1 MKILRVY
8 SNNVVLASDEGDAEV
23 VAIGKG
29 LGFGAHVG
37 DTVAETA
44 VEKLFVLKDKQVQNR
59 LGEIIGDLPSVYLE
73 IAGDILKAIQ
83 DEAGRPLDE
92 AIYLTLTDHIS
103 VSLAREKAGVRCVN
117 PLLPEIRLLY
127 PEEFRLAQ
135 LAVPI
140 IRRFLD
146 VTISEDEI
154 GFITLHIVNA
164 YMNHRMVDTMKVTR
178 MIRDILAII
187 EAAFPEAYRKKGLPY
202 DRLLRHLQLFLWTLV
217 TAETV
222 VQEESYFYTWGKSE
236 HKDAYACVQQIAA
249 YLEEETGKK
258 ITNGEQGYLLL
269 HLVNL
274 IHS

>member
-8 SNNVVLASDEGDAEV
+8 SNNVVLASDEGGAEV

-59 LGEIIGDLPSVYLE
+59 
-73 IAGDILKAIQ
+73 
-83 DEAGRPLDE
+83 LDE

>member
-1 MKILRVY
+1 MSKRRHE
-8 SNNVVLASDEGDAEV
+8 S
-23 VAIGKG
+23 
-29 LGFGAHVG
+29 
-37 DTVAETA
+37 
-44 VEKLFVLKDKQVQNR
+44 
-59 LGEIIGDLPSVYLE
+59 LP
-73 IAGDILKAIQ
+73 I
-83 DEAGRPLDE
+83 
-92 AIYLTLTDHIS
+92 
-103 VSLAREKAGVRCVN
+103 
-117 PLLPEIRLLY
+117 
-127 PEEFRLAQ
+127 
-135 LAVPI
+135 
-140 IRRFLD
+140 
-146 VTISEDEI
+146 
-154 GFITLHIVNA
+154 
-164 YMNHRMVDTMKVTR
+164 MKVTR
-178 MIRDILAII
+178 MIRDILAMI